1 MHACFYAVSKEQS
14 CDIDFKISIDNHLME
29 KVIGAEIAIY
39 KRNQTSKE
47 HSYTVYI
54 MHKVGEIQSQILDA
68 KTVSM
73 SEQGWQIFNIDAVA
87 AQLQGPNNELTVQI
101 AVKVGGTFFPCQSV
115 KSMFVLKAQEET
127 HTVMK
132 NLTPAVTVFTTMV
145 GSVLHCKMFPKECK
159 SLQSSADPVQQKIGT
174 QNRLKRDSV
183 RHNYVLAL
191 LDQRKAWKEVGCVNA
206 SFNGQSISPHHCY
219 HGGRVKMFCALEE
232 GRYLVPQQWTN
243 EIKYNHTACAPSLF
257 VFC

>member
-1 MHACFYAVSKEQS
+1 MSKEQG
-14 CDIDFKISIDNHLME
+14 CDIHFKISIDDHLME
-29 KVIGAEIAIY
+29 KVIGAEFAIY
-39 KRNQTSKE
+39 KRNQTNKK

-54 MHKVGEIQSQILDA
+54 IHKVDEIQSQILNA

-73 SEQGWQIFNIDAVA
+73 SEQGWQVFNIDAVA
-87 AQLQGPNNELTVQI
+87 AQLQGPNTELTVQI
-101 AVKVGGTFFPCQSV
+101 AVKVGGIFFSCQSV

-127 HTVMK
+127 YTAME
-132 NLTPAVTVFTTMV
+132 NLNPAVTVFTTTL

-159 SLQSSADPVQQKIGT
+159 SLQLSAEPVLQKMGT

-183 RHNYVLAL
+183 RHNYALAL

-232 GRYLVPQQWTN
+232 GRYLVP
-243 EIKYNHTACAPSLF
+243 
-257 VFC
+257 